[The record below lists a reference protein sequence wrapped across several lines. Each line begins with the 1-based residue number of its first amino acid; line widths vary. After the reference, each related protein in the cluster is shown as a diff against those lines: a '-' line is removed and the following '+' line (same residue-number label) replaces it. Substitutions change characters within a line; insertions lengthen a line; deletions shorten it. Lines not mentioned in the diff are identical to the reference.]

1 MFGILGGPGMSQ
13 TNTAQGYGGASVYSG
28 TVSGT
33 YIISPSL
40 IFDAHYGYD
49 MNSAFSVQP
58 GADQN
63 LGWTVMQIPGLNTA
77 GLSASQARQAGGLP
91 RIAFDTGFS
100 LLGSQSQFQPQDYWD
115 PEKNVDANLTWI
127 KGAHNLRFGFDSD
140 FMNSRETQLEQIGS
154 GNVSSAGGFQ
164 FNQQTTELCKAANG
178 AGLCTSTSS
187 GNELNSFASF
197 LLGVVNSGGKIYQP
211 APNYFSDTKMYSFF
225 GRDQWQVSS
234 RFTMNIGLRYDFVPI
249 PLRNGSGPEYYNIP
263 TNTMQALRPRRGP
276 GFL

>member
-1 MFGILGGPGMSQ
+1 M
-13 TNTAQGYGGASVYSG
+13 
-28 TVSGT
+28 
-33 YIISPSL
+33 

-63 LGWTVMQIPGLNTA
+63 LGWTVMQIPGLSTA
-77 GLSASQARQAGGLP
+77 GQAANIARIAGGLP

-164 FNQQTTELCKAANG
+164 FNQQTTELCKAAAANG
-178 AGLCTSTSS
+178 ICSSTSS
-187 GNELNSFASF
+187 GNEYQFVRLIPS
-197 LLGVVNSGGKIYQP
+197 GVVNSGGQIYQLP
-211 APNYFSDTKMYSFF
+211 PNYFSDTKMYSFY
-225 GRDQWQVSS
+225 GRDQWQVNSC
-234 RFTMNIGLRYDFVPI
+234 L
-249 PLRNGSGPEYYNIP
+249 
-263 TNTMQALRPRRGP
+263 Q
-276 GFL
+276 